1 MGVKMKNNYNIF
13 TKKELAEFLSKYE
26 NNFRMIDTPF
36 DIMVDKKMDS
46 IMDEIDK
53 VNKNGK
59 QLTCEFETLKD
70 RISSAIKIMENSE
83 KWQRLNKEYEKFH
96 KLRFGK

>member
-1 MGVKMKNNYNIF
+1 MKNNYNIF
-13 TKKELAEFLSKYE
+13 TKKELAEFLGKYE

-59 QLTCEFETLKD
+59 QLTCEFETLTD
-70 RISSAIKIMENSE
+70 RISSAIKIMENQE
-83 KWQRLNKEYEKFH
+83 EWQRLNKEYEKLY